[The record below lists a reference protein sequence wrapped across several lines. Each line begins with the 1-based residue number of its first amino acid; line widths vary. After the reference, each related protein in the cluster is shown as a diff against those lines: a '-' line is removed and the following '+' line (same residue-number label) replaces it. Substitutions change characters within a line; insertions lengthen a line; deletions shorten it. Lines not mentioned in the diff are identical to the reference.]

1 MSVPP
6 PTIRLPDSS
15 IQAALLPTE
24 LILIG
29 LVCWLGVWFCWR
41 WQRRRTMREIST
53 QLGLW
58 HWPQSQQTVIIDQQA
73 TIIAISPLLNQQLG
87 YPDFSLNGTA
97 FKQLLHPDSYRDL
110 WQALQIPT
118 SQIQWKALRY
128 RHADGSWQ
136 PLECCWHQVGRYWIL
151 SCREIVS
158 ATTAERIAP
167 AIDWLTGLP
176 NRQTLVGQLQRL
188 IAQRQLD
195 HQYFAVL
202 FVEVDRFSA
211 VNDAL
216 GYDVGDQVLQAIAQR
231 LQSTLGPADLAARLG
246 GDEFVVVLGQVQH
259 AQQALDHAQRI
270 QEQFSQPMLL
280 ADKPIYTSLGIGV
293 TLGDAQSQ
301 AEILLR
307 EADTAMYQAKTHGI
321 GQIFL
326 FDRALHTALTERWQ
340 LEIDLRGA
348 LERHELILH
357 YQPITAL
364 PTGQLVGVEALLRWH
379 HPQRGL
385 ILPNDF
391 IPLAE
396 ESGLIVPIGFWAL
409 ETACQQFLAWQA
421 DHSRS
426 GLQVLSVNLSA
437 RQLANP
443 SLIQTLSEIIQRTGI
458 APAQLE
464 LEITESVVIHGFEL
478 ARAQLD
484 AIKDL
489 GVKLAIDDF
498 GTGYSS
504 LSYLHHFPLDT
515 LKVDRSF
522 VNAMS
527 GGSRNIEI
535 VRAIITL
542 SQQLAMNV
550 IAEGIETIEE
560 AATLRDL
567 GCDYGQG
574 YHFSRPLTAPD
585 ISSWLHSQ
593 PLSL

>member
-1 MSVPP
+1 MSVQT
-6 PTIRLPDSS
+6 PTIRLPDSTV
-15 IQAALLPTE
+15 QAAFLPTE

-29 LVCWLGVWFCWR
+29 LVCWLGVWVCWR
-41 WQRRRTMREIST
+41 WLRRRTALQISS
-53 QLGLW
+53 QLSLW
-58 HWPQSQQTVIIDQQA
+58 HWPQSQQTLIIDQHSRLVS
-73 TIIAISPLLNQQLG
+73 ISPTLNQQLG
-87 YPDFSLNGTA
+87 YSDLSLNGTA
-97 FKQLLHPDSYRDL
+97 FAQLLHPDSYHHFQ
-110 WQALQIPT
+110 QALHQPT
-118 SQIQWKALRY
+118 SPIQWQPLRY
-128 RHADGSWQ
+128 RYADGSWQ
-136 PLECCWHQVGRYWIL
+136 TLESCWHQVGRYWII
-151 SCREIVS
+151 SCRELNAV
-158 ATTAERIAP
+158 ALDRTPPT
-167 AIDWLTGLP
+167 IDWLTGLP
-176 NRQTLVGQLQRL
+176 NRHSLVVQLQRL

-195 HQYFAVL
+195 QQQFAVL

-216 GYDVGDQVLQAIAQR
+216 GYDVGDQALQTIAQR
-231 LQSTLGPADLAARLG
+231 LQATLGPADLAARLG
-246 GDEFVVVLGQVQH
+246 GDEFVVVLAQVQH
-259 AQQALDHAQRI
+259 AHQALEHAQRI

-293 TLGDAQSQ
+293 TLGDGQAQ
-301 AEILLR
+301 AETLLR
-307 EADTAMYQAKTHGI
+307 EADTAMYQAKTAGI

-326 FDRALHTALTERWQ
+326 FDRALHAALTERWQ

-364 PTGQLVGVEALLRWH
+364 PTGQMVGVEALLRWH
-379 HPQRGL
+379 HPQRGM

-409 ETACQQFLAWQA
+409 ETACRQFLAWQA

-437 RQLANP
+437 RQLASP
-443 SLIQTLSEIIQRTGI
+443 MLIQTLGEIIQRTGI

-464 LEITESVVIHGFEL
+464 LEITESMVIHGLES

-527 GGSRNIEI
+527 GGSRNVEI
-535 VRAIITL
+535 VRAIIML

-585 ISSWLHSQ
+585 ISSWLHSH